1 MKLIIELEVLWWQ
14 EGTKDDL
21 AQNCCCLCVYNY
33 PQEIDLERNLN
44 LDIDSHCLSVG
55 WCYASW
61 FAVAKDE
68 QHCMEDMLQ
77 MYRATRRQKKEDGN
91 SAM

>member
-1 MKLIIELEVLWWQ
+1 M
-14 EGTKDDL
+14 
-21 AQNCCCLCVYNY
+21 YNY

-91 SAM
+91 SAMWRLF